1 MIPAEQDIL
10 IRDMARQFAQER
22 LKPFAADWDRE
33 HRFPAEAL
41 KEMAKS
47 PNQKMLLLPIE
58 ATGLLGSLAGIAE
71 LAKESLGQQ
80 QKSIAQPPLR

>member
-1 MIPAEQDIL
+1 MPMPRMPA
-10 IRDMARQFAQER
+10 
-22 LKPFAADWDRE
+22 
-33 HRFPAEAL
+33 PASTWHEKQSNSLGVPTNPYFVANNYVEAL

-58 ATGLLGSLAGIAE
+58 ATGILGSLAGIAE

-80 QKSIAQPPLR
+80 QKAAAIQPPLR